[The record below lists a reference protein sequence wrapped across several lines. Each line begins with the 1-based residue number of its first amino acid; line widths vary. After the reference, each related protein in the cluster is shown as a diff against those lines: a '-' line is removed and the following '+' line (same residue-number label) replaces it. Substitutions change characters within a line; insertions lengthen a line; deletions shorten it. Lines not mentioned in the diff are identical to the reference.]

1 MVEHYTIFIRSI
13 SAFLILLCITRLL
26 GKQTLSNMNFLE
38 FITAVIL
45 GATGANFAFNEKIQ
59 VIHLMISLSVFTLI
73 SYFLSKLLVRF
84 RKMRMWTEGTP
95 SVLIEGGKILEGNLK
110 KNNLTLDTLNQL
122 LRQKDIFDI
131 NEVEYAILEIN
142 GNFSVKKKE
151 EYRNAT
157 LQDLKLTGSGT
168 QQFPLEL
175 IMDGSILYGNLDA
188 NQISHSW
195 LLKELELRNK
205 KAEDVFYSV
214 RGSNGQLYFDYRD
227 DGIQHPI
234 DVE

>member
-1 MVEHYTIFIRSI
+1 
-13 SAFLILLCITRLL
+13 
-26 GKQTLSNMNFLE
+26 LSNMNFLE

-45 GATGANFAFNEKIQ
+45 GAIGANFAFNEKIQ
-59 VIHLMISLSVFTLI
+59 VIHLMISLSVFTLT

-95 SVLIEGGKILEGNLK
+95 SVLVEGVKILEGNLNN
-110 KNNLTLDTLNQL
+110 NNLTLDTLNQL
-122 LRQKDIFDI
+122 LRQKDIFNI

-142 GNFSVKKKE
+142 GKLSVKKKE

-157 LQDLKLTGSGT
+157 LQDLKLKGSGA

-175 IMDGSILYGNLDA
+175 IMDGRILFGNLDA

-195 LLKELELRNK
+195 LQKELKLRNK
-205 KAEDVFYSV
+205 NVEDVFYSV

>member
-1 MVEHYTIFIRSI
+1 MFEHYIILIRSI

-45 GATGANFAFNEKIQ
+45 GAIGANFAFNEKIQ
-59 VIHLMISLSVFTLI
+59 VIHLMISLSVFTLT
-73 SYFLSKLLVRF
+73 SYFLSKLLLRF
-84 RKMRMWTEGTP
+84 RKLRMWTEGTP

-131 NEVEYAILEIN
+131 NEVDYAILEIN
-142 GNFSVKKKE
+142 GKLSVNKKKE
-151 EYRNAT
+151 YQNTT
-157 LQDLKLTGSGT
+157 LKDLKLTGSST

-175 IMDGSILYGNLDA
+175 IMDGCILYGNLDA

-195 LLKELELRNK
+195 LLKELEFRNK

>member
-1 MVEHYTIFIRSI
+1 MIEHCIILIRSI

-45 GATGANFAFNEKIQ
+45 GAIGANFAFNEKIQ
-59 VIHLMISLSVFTLI
+59 VTHLMISLSVFTLT
-73 SYFLSKLLVRF
+73 SLFLSKLLVRY

-95 SVLIEGGKILEGNLK
+95 SVLMEGGKILEGNMK
-110 KNNLTLDTLNQL
+110 KNNMTLDTLNQL

-142 GNFSVKKKE
+142 GKLSVMKKE
-151 EYRNAT
+151 QYRNTT
-157 LQDLKLTGSGT
+157 LQDLKLKGSAPP
-168 QQFPLEL
+168 QFPIEL
-175 IMDGSILYGNLDA
+175 IMDGHILYGNLDA
-188 NQISHSW
+188 NQLSHSW
-195 LLKELELRNK
+195 LQHELKLRNK
-205 KAEDVFYSV
+205 RAEDVFYSV

-227 DGIQHPI
+227 DSIQHPV